1 MAEQDVHCVGK
12 YKDKEFRDTFSIRGK
27 KSHRN
32 SKSFM
37 SYKLNIFTYF
47 KVLLNLIILY
57 LDIRTSFNRT
67 CDDKS
72 NLICPHN
79 TEGENCKRCKVG
91 FQKLYSKSRNN
102 KFSLGS
108 MVMPSL

>member
-37 SYKLNIFTYF
+37 SYKLTVYTDFESHF
-47 KVLLNLIILY
+47 
-57 LDIRTSFNRT
+57 
-67 CDDKS
+67 
-72 NLICPHN
+72 
-79 TEGENCKRCKVG
+79 
-91 FQKLYSKSRNN
+91 
-102 KFSLGS
+102 
-108 MVMPSL
+108 